1 MQYKRVDDG
10 LWVVVLKKGE
20 RIIEELRGF
29 IEKENINSGY
39 FNAIG
44 AVSSVKLGHYNL
56 QKGEYT
62 TREFE
67 RPMEIVSLMGN
78 VTTAEEE
85 RVVHGHILV
94 GTEEMFVYGGHLKE
108 ATVAATCEI
117 ILREFKEKVSR
128 RYDSEIRLNLI
139 ALEK

>member
-1 MQYKRVDDG
+1 MQYKKVDDRQ
-10 LWVVVLKKGE
+10 WVVVLKREE
-20 RIIEELRGF
+20 RIIEKLTDFLNREG
-29 IEKENINSGY
+29 IQSGY

-44 AVSSVKLGHYNL
+44 AVSAVELGHYNL

-78 VTTAEEE
+78 ITTTGGE
-85 RVVHGHILV
+85 RVVHGHIVV
-94 GTEEMFVYGGHLKE
+94 GTPEMFIYGGHLKE

-117 ILREFKEKVSR
+117 ILREFKEEVSR
-128 RYDSEIRLNLI
+128 RYDRKTKLNLI
-139 ALEK
+139 DLEG